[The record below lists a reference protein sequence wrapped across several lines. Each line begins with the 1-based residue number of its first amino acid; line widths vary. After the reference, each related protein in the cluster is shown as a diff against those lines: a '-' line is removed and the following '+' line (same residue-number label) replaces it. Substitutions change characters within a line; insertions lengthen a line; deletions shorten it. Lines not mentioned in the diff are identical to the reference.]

1 MNNIYRLIK
10 LAVYLFIFIYSV
22 MRFVVKPMIYLIKRA
37 TGKLEN
43 NDTSKS
49 RENQEKG
56 KKQKKSERPWNIVLD
71 VKENATNDE
80 IKAAYKR
87 KIVSYHPDK
96 LSSLGDEYRALAE
109 EDSKEINKAYQEIK
123 EQRGF

>member
-1 MNNIYRLIK
+1 
-10 LAVYLFIFIYSV
+10 
-22 MRFVVKPMIYLIKRA
+22 MIYLIKRA